1 MLFIL
6 SLLFTFLKLLLV
18 QTKRVLV
25 SQMVP
30 LRRVKVVWLGWRL
43 FRVFLGLLEAKAT
56 DVSGRRCC
64 FLGDINL
71 LSAFGLGVVG
81 AATVFFG
88 ECYLLGVA
96 GSRVLFGVAEGFSSL
111 ALDEVCEAREARL
124 AYRSC
129 ILIELL

>member
-18 QTKRVLV
+18 HTKRELV

-43 FRVFLGLLEAKAT
+43 FLAFLGLLEAKAT
-56 DVSGRRCC
+56 DVSGRRCY

-88 ECYLLGVA
+88 ECCLLGVA
-96 GSRVLFGVAEGFSSL
+96 ASRVFFGVAEGFSSL
-111 ALDEVCEAREARL
+111 ALDEV
-124 AYRSC
+124 
-129 ILIELL
+129 